1 MRRTVKVWLAAVMSG
16 VLLAGGAGMTGQAP
30 WGMEAQAHSGRT
42 DASGGHR
49 DNKNAS
55 GLGSYHYHCGG
66 HPAHLHPNGVCPYA
80 GGGESAQTQAG
91 NQIQAKPQAQTPV
104 RDAVQASSGAGEGAG
119 TWGWCRNGAQ
129 WNYICED
136 GTRLAGCWKQIDGVW
151 YSFDGDGNMRTG
163 WYGEDGSLY
172 YLGTDGKMAVGTCV
186 IDGTEYQFD
195 EDGKMISPDN

>member
-1 MRRTVKVWLAAVMSG
+1 MKRTVKVWMAAVMSG
-16 VLLAGGAGMTGQAP
+16 VLLAGGAAMTGQAP

-80 GGGESAQTQAG
+80 GGGESTQTQA
-91 NQIQAKPQAQTPV
+91 QAQTHTQ
-104 RDAVQASSGAGEGAG
+104 DQAAAQAASGAGETSG
-119 TWGWCRNGAQ
+119 TSGWHQNGAY

-136 GTRLAGCWKQIDGVW
+136 GTRVIGCWKQIDGVW

-163 WYGEDGSLY
+163 WYGENGSLY

-186 IDGTEYQFD
+186 VDGKEYQFD
-195 EDGKMISPDN
+195 QDGKMISPDNR